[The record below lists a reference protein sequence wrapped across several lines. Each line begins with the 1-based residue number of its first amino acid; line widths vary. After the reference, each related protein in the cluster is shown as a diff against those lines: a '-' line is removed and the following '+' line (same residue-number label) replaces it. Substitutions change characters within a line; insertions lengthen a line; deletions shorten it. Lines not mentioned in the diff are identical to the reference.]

1 MNRFWIFLLIII
13 LPCNVISGEI
23 LLDEFDGSTLGASHG
38 ISYVETPNGQGAVF
52 SRENESRVQYAFES
66 VIPKQGTIEFLIKV
80 EHGYRYKDYTLQ
92 DDLNTALIFTT
103 DVWGGDVY
111 WPGSTWLY
119 VYDTGKIYLR
129 MIVEKYSTDGQN
141 AIADGID
148 FKFGQWHA
156 IGISF
161 GSEGQYIMLDGQLVA
176 SEPTNTQELG
186 RGGNHSAPVDIPTIG
201 ESVSAFWSN
210 NQHEGGFEGIVDR
223 FRVSDIQKDWV
234 ISKKDQE
241 CQIIDTD
248 MDGVPDQW
256 DECPSTQNLA
266 FTDKHGCEVTGIY
279 TEEQMN
285 QMVNKILGWD
295 VNNDGTIGLVEAIQ
309 IIREASGFNNN
320 SSKK

>member
-1 MNRFWIFLLIII
+1 
-13 LPCNVISGEI
+13 V
-23 LLDEFDGSTLGASHG
+23 SHG

-52 SRENESRVQYAFES
+52 SRENESRIQYAFETA
-66 VIPKQGTIEFLIKV
+66 IPKQGTIEFLIKV

-92 DDLNTALIFTT
+92 DDLTTALIFTT

-141 AIADGID
+141 AIADGIE

-186 RGGNHSAPVDIPTIG
+186 RG
-201 ESVSAFWSN
+201 
-210 NQHEGGFEGIVDR
+210 
-223 FRVSDIQKDWV
+223 V
-234 ISKKDQE
+234 ID
-241 CQIIDTD
+241 
-248 MDGVPDQW
+248 
-256 DECPSTQNLA
+256 
-266 FTDKHGCEVTGIY
+266 Y
-279 TEEQMN
+279 
-285 QMVNKILGWD
+285 
-295 VNNDGTIGLVEAIQ
+295 
-309 IIREASGFNNN
+309 
-320 SSKK
+320 